1 MNEKREEEVERGGS
15 RERDKRKVWDNQMRA
30 IQRKTKREEGR
41 YKGTQPEVKLS
52 RCHSSMSLVTSYTF
66 NLLET
71 TYSQGL
77 TQHWINNTWESVL
90 YPTTLPLLAFCPS
103 PGHHLLFLVGGMASA
118 ADWVDGCGQ
127 EVQPVVFKVLIHQR
141 QDDLRVKWHRYSV

>member
-1 MNEKREEEVERGGS
+1 
-15 RERDKRKVWDNQMRA
+15 MRA

-71 TYSQGL
+71 AVDNIQSRSYS
-77 TQHWINNTWESVL
+77 
-90 YPTTLPLLAFCPS
+90 TLN
-103 PGHHLLFLVGGMASA
+103 
-118 ADWVDGCGQ
+118 Q
-127 EVQPVVFKVLIHQR
+127 
-141 QDDLRVKWHRYSV
+141 